1 LIWNNAVGEKGWVD
15 GMMHEER
22 DGILLVLVS
31 VSDKMEKRGLDGA
44 FWDSVGIELK
54 SHLAGIS
61 TQM

>member
-1 LIWNNAVGEKGWVD
+1 
-15 GMMHEER
+15 MMHEER